1 MRSSRVP
8 AALLAFG
15 VLALAMLGST
25 AWAKSTMF
33 HGEVAGGDTVI
44 HRFEH
49 RGQRFEFR
57 LLPTMNG
64 WIIWIGDPVD
74 RNRNFVAAVT
84 PPFRG
89 AVNPAVIQG
98 WHFRNSDNTG
108 PNEPG
113 PKNVNA
119 PQKRRDFAFVMNSD
133 DFVRARQAL
142 DVLLWR
148 GDRPREDVAAA
159 EAAFANIPKARGVFR
174 IEALELSNLVE
185 GERAHI
191 DRMAFSVTIDWP
203 TDPD

>member
-1 MRSSRVP
+1 MRPSRTP
-8 AALLAFG
+8 AALLALG
-15 VLALAMLGST
+15 VLAFIMLGS
-25 AWAKSTMF
+25 AAMAKSTMF

-49 RGQRFEFR
+49 KGQRFEFR
-57 LLPTMNG
+57 LLPTTDG

-119 PQKRRDFAFVMNSD
+119 PQKRRDFAFVLNSD

-148 GDRPREDVAAA
+148 DGHTPEEVAAA
-159 EAAFANIPKARGVFR
+159 EAAFASIPKARGVFR
-174 IEALELSNLVE
+174 IEALELSNLLE

-191 DRMAFSVTIDWP
+191 ERMAFSVTIDWP
-203 TDPD
+203 TDPG